1 MKIGDL
7 HRNSFRIL
15 DLKTFLEIRSL
26 VLFFNKKSMPFHCI
40 NLLFHEAFKV
50 HFFFL
55 WSLERENSDDE
66 LRFMYKNGQGHL
78 TLFYIVFVWLRGQ
91 PSAVRSPIQDPW
103 FMYQNRLGP
112 SGGIYYPNFVPCFVV
127 LYLNDQGIIPFS
139 TYLSGLKLLS
149 YWVEPLSCLHSA
161 HGPVLRQHV
170 YYMVHKYS
178 FQSPLNWHFWE
189 TLLNLFYPWSLWHLG
204 LCHSWSYDRC
214 GTCRLEFKRNW
225 NTDDQKFHISY
236 WTRSEKVKSW
246 RKVILNQYF
255 LWSS

>member
-1 MKIGDL
+1 MHPAISNPYFCPFFAGSKTNPCFQNK
-7 HRNSFRIL
+7 NSGCR
-15 DLKTFLEIRSL
+15 
-26 VLFFNKKSMPFHCI
+26 
-40 NLLFHEAFKV
+40 
-50 HFFFL
+50 
-55 WSLERENSDDE
+55 
-66 LRFMYKNGQGHL
+66 L
-78 TLFYIVFVWLRGQ
+78 TR
-91 PSAVRSPIQDPW
+91 
-103 FMYQNRLGP
+103 RLGADWL
-112 SGGIYYPNFVPCFVV
+112 GVCDFKKGY
-127 LYLNDQGIIPFS
+127 DQGIIPFS

-170 YYMVHKYS
+170 YYRVHKYS

-189 TLLNLFYPWSLWHLG
+189 TLLNLFYPWLLWHLG

-246 RKVILNQYF
+246 RKVI
-255 LWSS
+255 